1 MLLMGEISAE
11 NIDRMCDAMKA
22 FILLAKVHKVR
33 VIRFLQHRLCA
44 EVQWKEVVAI
54 IKKKS

>member
-22 FILLAKVHKVR
+22 FILLAKVHKVELYTFATSAMR
-33 VIRFLQHRLCA
+33 
-44 EVQWKEVVAI
+44 
-54 IKKKS
+54 